1 MIRSRWPWP
10 LSTPITFTGECCTQG
25 EAHPAF
31 SPKQDNKTNWWRKN
45 HEVKF
50 KMKINNKQTKDQ
62 KTPRTD
68 IWGRHEIQMCLDCC
82 LFLTCAC
89 HPWGGFNKLQ
99 VFTSLLR
106 RSLIRYLVCSVAK
119 PLTPAPSLKSSINC
133 APLPITRPWHSLVL
147 YLLLA
152 PTEMSQ
158 F

>member
-1 MIRSRWPWP
+1 MTLTSSFYSTHLHRWMLHPRW
-10 LSTPITFTGECCTQG
+10 STPRLLPQT
-25 EAHPAF
+25 
-31 SPKQDNKTNWWRKN
+31 KQQNKLVTEKR

-50 KMKINNKQTKDQ
+50 MMKINNKQTKDQ

-68 IWGRHEIQMCLDCC
+68 IWDRHEIQMYLDCC
-82 LFLTCAC
+82 LFLTRAC

-99 VFTSLLR
+99 VFTFSRR
-106 RSLIRYLVCSVAK
+106 RSLIRYLVSAVAK
-119 PLTPAPSLKSSINC
+119 PLSPCSFLKSSINC
-133 APLPITRPWHSLVL
+133 APLPTTRPWHSFAL